1 MVAQATGQ
9 LADSFGRVAK
19 KLRISVTDRC
29 NFRCFFC
36 MPVDPSWLPR
46 DQMLTYEEI
55 TRLVQIFASLGI
67 TKVRLTGGEPLVRR
81 EIEKLI
87 AMIRQVP
94 GIETISLTTNG
105 FYLAEKAASLRAS
118 GLQGVTI
125 SLHSLRPDRFN
136 AVVRAEGVFERVL
149 AGIERAKEEGLRVKI
164 NCVVIRGCNE
174 DELLDFARLAYETHL
189 TVRFIEYMPFDG
201 EHSWDMRKVVSGE
214 EIIRRISASY
224 SLVECPREKGS
235 TAQLYRFQKGSEGE
249 LGIITSMTKPFC
261 GDCDRV
267 RLKVNGAIVPCMF
280 SPAEYTVMPLLRGGA
295 SDDALRS
302 FICDI
307 FAKKAPGVQALLQHA
322 DLSSH
327 VRPMYT
333 IGG

>member
-1 MVAQATGQ
+1 MRGETGQ
-9 LADSFGRVAK
+9 LTDSFGRVAR

-36 MPVDPSWLPR
+36 MPVDPTWLPR
-46 DQMLTYEEI
+46 DKMLTYEEI
-55 TRLVQIFASLGI
+55 TRVVRVFASLGI
-67 TKVRLTGGEPLVRR
+67 SKVRLTGGEPLVRR
-81 EIEKLI
+81 EIETLV

-94 GIETISLTTNG
+94 GIETINLTTNG

-118 GLQGVTI
+118 GLQGVTV
-125 SLHSLRPDRFN
+125 SLHSLRPDRFHDM
-136 AVVRAEGVFERVL
+136 VRANGVFEKVL
-149 AGIERAKEEGLRVKI
+149 TGIECARREGLRVKI

-174 DELLDFARLAYETHL
+174 DELLDFARLAYEGNL

-214 EIIRRISASY
+214 EIIGRISTAY
-224 SLVECPREKGS
+224 RLVECPREVGS
-235 TAQLYRFQKGSEGE
+235 TAQLYRFREGSTGE
-249 LGIITSMTKPFC
+249 LGVITSMTKPFC

-267 RLKVNGAIVPCMF
+267 RLKINGAIVPCMF
-280 SPAEYTVMPLLRGGA
+280 SPAEYNIMPLLRGGA
-295 SDDALRS
+295 SDEDLRS
-302 FICDI
+302 FICGV
-307 FAKKAPGVQALLQHA
+307 FRKKAPGVQALLQHA
-322 DLSSH
+322 DLSPH